1 MASAD
6 AREKGLGGQSGPERG
21 IKAAMDGQNGE
32 KRLSFQRVPVDG
44 AEGL

>member
-6 AREKGLGGQSGPERG
+6 AQEQGMGDQSGPERG
-21 IKAAMDGQNGE
+21 IKAAIDGQKVE